1 MTDSQH
7 KQGKRMPYIGPELVR
22 NLGAAI
28 YRRMD
33 LW

>member
-1 MTDSQH
+1 MVD
-7 KQGKRMPYIGPELVR
+7 KRMPYIGPELVR

-33 LW
+33 LWN